1 MKGPESKEKPKRGRP
16 VKRAMPG
23 PIPDTAEIIANTP
36 KRGRPKS
43 RILNI
48 DSTPEYAAQAMFA
61 AADAKIKK
69 RSTKKKEGSD

>member
-1 MKGPESKEKPKRGRP
+1 MDSDTIKGKEPK
-16 VKRAMPG
+16 
-23 PIPDTAEIIANTP
+23 ENP

-48 DSTPEYAAQAMFA
+48 DSTPEYAARAIFS

-69 RSTKKKEGSD
+69 RSTEKNAGSD

>member
-1 MKGPESKEKPKRGRP
+1 MKGKESK
-16 VKRAMPG
+16 
-23 PIPDTAEIIANTP
+23 P

-48 DSTPEYAAQAMFA
+48 DATPEYVARAIFA

-69 RSTKKKEGSD
+69 RFTKKKERFRLGLSSHLPYSFSLAT

>member
-1 MKGPESKEKPKRGRP
+1 MKGKESK
-16 VKRAMPG
+16 
-23 PIPDTAEIIANTP
+23 P

-69 RSTKKKEGSD
+69 RSTEKKERSD